1 MITFKSLTVKEVET
15 ILAGLME
22 LPKKLSDELHAKLHA
37 DATAQYQAVVKATE
51 QTAPAEATN
60 ETIPTA
66 QS

>member
-1 MITFKSLTVKEVET
+1 MITFKNLTVKEAET
-15 ILAGLME
+15 ILMGLME